1 METEKQQAIS
11 TVSEQIN
18 SVVDNLADKLE
29 APASAVTEIAQYGF
43 EAYVWYVFAKG
54 VGYLVTAALMV
65 AMSACLMYV
74 AKRFWPKTN
83 QDDPTGAVL
92 ALIFGLILLF
102 CSSIPVF
109 WGIVSLMAPEGVAIA
124 DVIRS
129 AM

>member
-1 METEKQQAIS
+1 METEKQQAVS

-54 VGYLVTAALMV
+54 IGHLVTAVLMMAV
-65 AMSACLMYV
+65 SACLFYV
-74 AKRFWPKTN
+74 AKRFWPKN
-83 QDDPTGAVL
+83 HADEPIGAVL
-92 ALIFGLILLF
+92 ALVFGFILLI
-102 CSSIPVF
+102 SSVIPAF
-109 WGIVSLMAPEGVAIA
+109 WGIVSLIAPEGVAIA